1 MSLSYYIVVLLK
13 LNLKSKNEQ
22 NKNNDK
28 IRHTTQKIK
37 FLPPKIFAVDIT
49 ILRSVKGCS

>member
-1 MSLSYYIVVLLK
+1 MSLSYYIVVLLN

-28 IRHTTQKIK
+28 IRHTKQKIK